1 MPGEPPAVVAIGLHD
16 APHFAS
22 VSAVQTPIPPAAP
35 PEPRRFALAR
45 GIVRAA
51 RPKQYVKNLL
61 VFAAPIAGGVLDE
74 PGVLGDIL
82 LTFVAFC
89 LVSSATYFLNDV
101 GDIDEDR
108 LHPTKRNRPIAAGV
122 VPVNVAIGMAIG
134 TLAAGLA
141 VAFAVNW
148 KLGVT
153 VAAYKCLTIAY
164 TFWLKHTAVVDI
176 AVVATGF
183 IVRAVA
189 GGLAVDVPL
198 SRWFLIVTCFGS
210 LFMVAGK
217 RHGELLQ
224 IGDASTR
231 PSLAEYTVEYLR
243 FVWTMSAT
251 IAISAYC
258 LWAFEHPAAD
268 SGIPWWGLSIVP
280 FVLAIMR
287 YALIVERGQGSAPEE
302 VVMGDR
308 MLQVFGAAWL
318 ALFACSVYVG

>member
-1 MPGEPPAVVAIGLHD
+1 M
-16 APHFAS
+16 
-22 VSAVQTPIPPAAP
+22 SAVETPIPPAG
-35 PEPRRFALAR
+35 PEPARGFALLR

-61 VFAAPIAGGVLDE
+61 VFAAPVAAGVLDE
-74 PGVLGDIL
+74 PGVIGKIL

-101 GDIDEDR
+101 GDVDEDR
-108 LHPTKRNRPIAAGV
+108 LHPTKRNRPIAAGI
-122 VPVNVAIGMAIG
+122 VPIRVALWMAG
-134 TLAAGLA
+134 ATLIAGLA

-148 KLGVT
+148 KLGLT
-153 VAAYKCLTIAY
+153 VAAYKCLTISY

-189 GGLAVDVPL
+189 GGLAVDVTL

-217 RHGELLQ
+217 RHGEFLQ

-231 PSLAEYTVEYLR
+231 PSLAEYTIEYLR
-243 FVWTMSAT
+243 FVWTMSAAVT
-251 IAISAYC
+251 ITAYC

-280 FVLAIMR
+280 FVLGIMR
-287 YALIVERGQGSAPEE
+287 YALIVERGEGSAPEE
-302 VVMGDR
+302 VVLGDR

>member
-1 MPGEPPAVVAIGLHD
+1 
-16 APHFAS
+16 
-22 VSAVQTPIPPAAP
+22 VSAVETPIPPAG
-35 PEPRRFALAR
+35 PEPARGFALLR

-61 VFAAPIAGGVLDE
+61 VFAAPVAAGVLDE
-74 PGVLGDIL
+74 PGVIGKIL

-101 GDIDEDR
+101 GDVDEDR
-108 LHPTKRNRPIAAGV
+108 LHPTKRNRPIAAGI
-122 VPVNVAIGMAIG
+122 VPIRVALWMAG
-134 TLAAGLA
+134 ATLIAGLA

-148 KLGVT
+148 KLGLT
-153 VAAYKCLTIAY
+153 VAAYKCLTISY

-189 GGLAVDVPL
+189 GGLAVDVTL

-217 RHGELLQ
+217 RHGEFLQ

-231 PSLAEYTVEYLR
+231 PSLAEYTIEYLR
-243 FVWTMSAT
+243 FVWTMSAAVT
-251 IAISAYC
+251 ITAYC

-280 FVLAIMR
+280 FVLGIMR
-287 YALIVERGQGSAPEE
+287 YALIVERGEGSAPEE
-302 VVMGDR
+302 VVLGDR